1 MHWFMAR
8 CRHKL
13 ISTFYAS
20 TSISLLVEE
29 WWRNGD
35 NKAERV
41 GGGLQN
47 MVVME
52 LCEGG
57 SLLKVL
63 QNDDGRR
70 RPRHFGWYA
79 AL

>member
-1 MHWFMAR
+1 MRLTELA
-8 CRHKL
+8 
-13 ISTFYAS
+13 A
-20 TSISLLVEE
+20 V
-29 WWRNGD
+29 
-35 NKAERV
+35 
-41 GGGLQN
+41 LQN

-70 RPRHFGWYA
+70 KPREFGWCA
-79 AL
+79 ALQCVPASSYMCTQA

>member
-1 MHWFMAR
+1 MRLTELA
-8 CRHKL
+8 
-13 ISTFYAS
+13 A
-20 TSISLLVEE
+20 V
-29 WWRNGD
+29 
-35 NKAERV
+35 
-41 GGGLQN
+41 LQN

-70 RPRHFGWYA
+70 KSREFGWCA
-79 AL
+79 ALQCVPASSCMRTLSLGSL

>member
-1 MHWFMAR
+1 MKTMWLKDF
-8 CRHKL
+8 
-13 ISTFYAS
+13 T
-20 TSISLLVEE
+20 V
-29 WWRNGD
+29 
-35 NKAERV
+35 V
-41 GGGLQN
+41 LQN

-63 QNDDGRR
+63 QKDDGRR
-70 RPRHFGWYA
+70 RLREFGWCA